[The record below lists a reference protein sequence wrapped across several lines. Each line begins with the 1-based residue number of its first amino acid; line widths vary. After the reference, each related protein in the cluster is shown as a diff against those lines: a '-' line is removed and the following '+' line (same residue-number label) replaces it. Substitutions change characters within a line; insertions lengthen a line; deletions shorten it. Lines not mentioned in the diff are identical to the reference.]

1 LENIA
6 LMITRRG
13 FVAGLSAS
21 GAFPYVAHAAWPER
35 PITMLHGFA
44 PGGGADANAR
54 IAAEGLGKVLG
65 QTVLVESKSGAGTTL
80 ASAQLVRAAPDGYT
94 IALVATSYCA
104 SAAFYKKLPYRPI
117 EDISAVGLL
126 SEAPYVIATYAE
138 HPARS
143 LPQMLDM
150 ARKPDRS
157 ISYGTPG
164 VGSGN
169 HLATELLAQLAGVK
183 LTHVPFRGGA
193 QAVIEVLAQRIDFMI
208 DPPLSMIE
216 HLKSGKFRGLA
227 VSTTKR
233 FPGLPEIPTVQ
244 ESGISNFDVAAWYAL
259 VAPVATPDP
268 VIQRLNAAT
277 GEALATP
284 AVRDR
289 LIELGAVPKSSSQK
303 ELADLIAADIR
314 RWTDVI
320 EKAGIERI

>member
-21 GAFPYVAHAAWPER
+21 GAFPHVAHAAWPER

>member
-1 LENIA
+1 
-6 LMITRRG
+6 
-13 FVAGLSAS
+13 
-21 GAFPYVAHAAWPER
+21 
-35 PITMLHGFA
+35 MLHGFA

-117 EDISAVGLL
+117 EDISAIGLL

>member
-1 LENIA
+1 
-6 LMITRRG
+6 
-13 FVAGLSAS
+13 
-21 GAFPYVAHAAWPER
+21 
-35 PITMLHGFA
+35 
-44 PGGGADANAR
+44 
-54 IAAEGLGKVLG
+54 
-65 QTVLVESKSGAGTTL
+65 
-80 ASAQLVRAAPDGYT
+80 
-94 IALVATSYCA
+94 
-104 SAAFYKKLPYRPI
+104 
-117 EDISAVGLL
+117 
-126 SEAPYVIATYAE
+126 
-138 HPARS
+138 
-143 LPQMLDM
+143 MLDM

-244 ESGISNFDVAAWYAL
+244 ESGISNFEVAAWYAL
-259 VAPVATPDP
+259 VAPAATPDP

>member
-1 LENIA
+1 M
-6 LMITRRG
+6 MITRRG
-13 FVAGLSAS
+13 VIAGLSAS
-21 GAFPYVAHAAWPER
+21 GAFPYLAQAAWPDR

-54 IAAEGLGKVLG
+54 IAADGLSKVLG

-80 ASAQLVRAAPDGYT
+80 ASAQLVRATPDGYT

-104 SAAFYKKLPYRPI
+104 TAALYKKLPYRPV
-117 EDISAVGLL
+117 EDINAIGLI

-143 LPQMLDM
+143 LSQMFDI
-150 ARKPDRS
+150 ARKNDGH

-169 HLATELLAQLAGVK
+169 HLATELLAQRAGVK

-193 QAVIEVLAQRIDFMI
+193 QAVVEVLGQRIDFMI

-227 VSTTKR
+227 VSTTAR
-233 FPGLPEIPTVQ
+233 FPALPDIPTVQ
-244 ESGISNFDVAAWYAL
+244 ESGISDFDVAAWYAL
-259 VAPVATPDP
+259 VAPAATPAP
-268 VIQRLNAAT
+268 VVQRLNDAIGEVLAA
-277 GEALATP
+277 P
-284 AVRDR
+284 AARDR
-289 LIELGAVPKSSSQK
+289 LLALGAVPKSSSPKQ
-303 ELADLIAADIR
+303 LTDLIAADIR
-314 RWTDVI
+314 RWTEVI